1 LTKCFD
7 LEKNKL
13 LSILVVQ
20 IISVLLTDPLNVD
33 YITEECF
40 EAIHS
45 TIKMHPVL
53 KRLNIPPPSNRTK
66 RLRAA
71 ALLSTDYKSHLR
83 EEENEIDVSLEQNCI
98 SRALDAMSTIV
109 VRQQAKM
116 EEDLGRKFVEI
127 KEVMI
132 EERKDA
138 LLFHKTGA
146 IETIERLVPSL
157 LIQME
162 SNRNEQTISD
172 MYKCIKMLERSG
184 LYKKYSMADEST
196 HEAWNMLLPSLIR
209 CLQCL
214 STSKYEPLRA
224 LSDKRS
230 TIECTVTVLTFLTNI
245 TNKNEDA
252 CNRIVLENGILTAV
266 QVLISNDCVHFDITT
281 LCFGFLSNITEEN
294 WNARDILK
302 DLKLPAPYRDKKFI
316 DYIAE
321 KFSELYHHIYH
332 NDTCTTEQ
340 ESKDKFE
347 NAASKQTETERLVI
361 VSYISIF
368 IGCLI
373 RGHKKNEAMIQ
384 KRLPN
389 KSFECVIL
397 ILHQFLVFQSNAR
410 VLLNDT
416 YQGVNTI
423 INELRAISET
433 SSC

>member
-1 LTKCFD
+1 
-7 LEKNKL
+7 
-13 LSILVVQ
+13 
-20 IISVLLTDPLNVD
+20 
-33 YITEECF
+33 
-40 EAIHS
+40 
-45 TIKMHPVL
+45 
-53 KRLNIPPPSNRTK
+53 
-66 RLRAA
+66 
-71 ALLSTDYKSHLR
+71 
-83 EEENEIDVSLEQNCI
+83 
-98 SRALDAMSTIV
+98 
-109 VRQQAKM
+109 
-116 EEDLGRKFVEI
+116 
-127 KEVMI
+127 
-132 EERKDA
+132 
-138 LLFHKTGA
+138 
-146 IETIERLVPSL
+146 
-157 LIQME
+157 
-162 SNRNEQTISD
+162 
-172 MYKCIKMLERSG
+172 
-184 LYKKYSMADEST
+184 
-196 HEAWNMLLPSLIR
+196 
-209 CLQCL
+209 
-214 STSKYEPLRA
+214 
-224 LSDKRS
+224 
-230 TIECTVTVLTFLTNI
+230 VLTFLTNI

-252 CNRIVLENGILTAV
+252 CNRVVLENGIPTAV

-332 NDTCTTEQ
+332 SDTCTTEQ

-347 NAASKQTETERLVI
+347 DAASKHTETERLVI

-373 RGHKKNEAMIQ
+373 RGHKKNEAMVQ

-433 SSC
+433 SSS